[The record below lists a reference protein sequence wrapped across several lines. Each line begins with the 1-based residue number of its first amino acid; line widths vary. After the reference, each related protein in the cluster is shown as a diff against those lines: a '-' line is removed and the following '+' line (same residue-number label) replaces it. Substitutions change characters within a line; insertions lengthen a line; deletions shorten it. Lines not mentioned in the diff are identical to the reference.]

1 MNTLDILPQAQ
12 RYLKKIKDKRL
23 GEIFD
28 ECLEKIRLN
37 PLEVGEAKVGDLKG
51 CYTYKF
57 SYQKVGYRIGYC
69 VKENEDGTLTII
81 ITIGKRENFYNDFK
95 SYLGSIK

>member
-1 MNTLDILPQAQ
+1 MNTLEILPQAQ

-23 GEIFD
+23 SEIFD

-37 PLEVGEAKVGDLKG
+37 PLEVGESKVGDLKG
-51 CYTYKF
+51 FYTYKF
-57 SYQKVGYRIGYC
+57 SYQKVGYRIGYR

-81 ITIGKRENFYNDFK
+81 IMIGKRENFYGNLK
-95 SYLGSIK
+95 NYINSL